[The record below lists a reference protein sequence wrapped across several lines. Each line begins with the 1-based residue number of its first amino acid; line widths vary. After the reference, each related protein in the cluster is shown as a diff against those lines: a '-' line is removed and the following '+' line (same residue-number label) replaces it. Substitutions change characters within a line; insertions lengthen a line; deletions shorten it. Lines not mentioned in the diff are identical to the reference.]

1 MSLNLIPSLIHNQL
15 EQQTYEG
22 HFQAMTMLV
31 DISGFTALTEML
43 MQHTVDG
50 AEVLANALNRIFSP
64 PVAQAYAHGGFI
76 SSFAGDAFTAIFPLN
91 HNDTQA
97 DTVAQHALYTAF
109 FIQEFFTQ
117 HGTLETR
124 YGRFEMGAKIGLSR
138 GTVAWN
144 ILRGK
149 KRHTYCFRGPAITT
163 CARTEEQAGTGDI
176 IAAAAIWPAIQP
188 YVQAQP
194 LDLVP
199 PHFRLISMTA
209 PAHLGPVATCAT
221 PTTSPCHAPRA
232 LVPEAVLDLVASGVR
247 AEFRQVAVAFISF
260 EEPRTLADWS
270 AFAITAMDMAADYG
284 GYFNKLDFGDKG
296 PVMLI
301 LFGAPVAHENDL
313 ERAANFL
320 LALQSTCAQGASP
333 RFRAGLTFGMVYAGL
348 IGGAE
353 RAEFT
358 AIGNVVNLASRLME
372 SANWGHILVSETATT
387 QPHLSTDHVGN
398 FHYKG
403 FTEAQPTYRLLSH
416 KADAESFFDQ
426 PMVGRQ
432 AELAQ
437 LVAAAQPMFDD
448 PGTFAG
454 VAYVYGEAG
463 IGKSHLVYE
472 LRQALSMYARSAQT
486 KTPHGLIWFTGQ
498 TDQTLRQAFNPF
510 IYFLKQYFNQTAA
523 TPAENTAR
531 FENRLARL
539 IANLQ
544 TFKPG
549 DAQAQ
554 RRIQAI
560 TRELIRTQSLLGA
573 LLGLHWPNS
582 LYASLNTQL
591 RYQNT
596 LYAIRAL
603 LLAESVFHPVV
614 LVIEDLQWLDSASH
628 EALTLLTH
636 GVGPYPLFVILVSR
650 YADDGNAPQL
660 APTYNVG
667 LPDTIPVTRIDLNV
681 LNSDDLAHLAE
692 AILGGPADAHLLALL
707 QARTQANPLFAQQ
720 FLYYFQEK
728 DLLVWQPDTSV
739 WLPKPNIPD
748 DVPSTINAILI
759 ARVDR
764 LEPSVKNVVKS
775 AAVLGREFDTRILA
789 RMLESDILPEVQAAA
804 QAQIWSEVTYLMRY
818 LFKHILMRD
827 AVYDMQ
833 LHRHLCELHR
843 RAAEAIET
851 MYTGNDALLKPHYAD
866 LAYHYEKAE
875 LEAQTIEY
883 LHKAGD
889 YAGETYDAQQAIA
902 YYQKSL
908 ALLPADAANLP
919 RQLSLHEGL
928 SRMLRVQGNY
938 PEAMVKAR
946 AMLAAAEALD
956 DQAARARA
964 WTEISWAQNAQ
975 GHNRAALESAGKA
988 AGIAL
993 QANAQIELT
1002 SALILEGWAR
1012 CRLGDLEEALALGNQ
1027 ALEISTTLPEERK
1040 TASAF
1045 NLLSTAY
1052 DALGQYE
1059 PAVYFTRQALAIY
1072 RKLGHRLEEG
1082 VMLNNLGT
1090 TVGAFG
1096 DYAAAVPIFQDAL
1109 IIAREIGD
1117 RYSEMLCLSN
1127 LGGMQAATHDYQAAE
1142 QNLHQAIH
1150 IAEDINVQFP
1160 EAFSFL
1166 AQVYLGQKKLA
1177 DAEAAARQALTL
1189 AQQSHEDI
1197 GGAWRALGWV
1207 AAQLTAPLIIN
1218 EQSYTSADC
1227 FAEALRIFT
1236 EMGAEGERAR
1246 TLRAW
1251 AKYELAQGERERG
1264 AALWQEAR
1272 AIFEQ
1277 LEMTLEVKRMTLE
1290 VKRMKQN

>member
-22 HFQAMTMLV
+22 QLQAMTMLV
-31 DISGFTALTEML
+31 DISGFTALTEVL

-50 AEVLANALNRIFSP
+50 AEVLADALNRIFSP
-64 PVAQAYAHGGFI
+64 PVAQVYAHGGFI
-76 SSFAGDAFTAIFPLN
+76 SSFAGDAFTAVFPLN

-97 DTVAQHALYTAF
+97 DTVAQHALCTAF
-109 FIQEFFTQ
+109 FIQDFFTQ
-117 HGTLETR
+117 HGTLDTR
-124 YGRFEMGAKIGLSR
+124 YGHFEMGVKIGLS
-138 GTVAWN
+138 GGAVAWN

-149 KRHTYCFRGPAITT
+149 KRHTYCFRGPAITA
-163 CARTEEQAGTGDI
+163 CARTEQQASTGDI
-176 IAAAAIWPAIQP
+176 IADAAIWPIIQP

-209 PAHLGPVATCAT
+209 PAPLGPVATCAT
-221 PTTSPCHAPRA
+221 PTTSPHPKPRS

-260 EEPRTLADWS
+260 EEPRTFTDLEVFVSSVMD
-270 AFAITAMDMAADYG
+270 TATDYG
-284 GYFNKLDFGDKG
+284 GHFNKLDFGDKG

-301 LFGAPVAHENDL
+301 LFGAPMAHENDL
-313 ERAANFL
+313 ERAVNFL
-320 LALQSTCAQGASP
+320 LALQSAHSPGTPP
-333 RFRAGLTFGMVYAGL
+333 RFRAGLTFGTVYAGL

-372 SANWGHILVSETATT
+372 NANWGHILMSEVAAA
-387 QPHLSTDHVGN
+387 QPHLSVEHIGN
-398 FHYKG
+398 MHYKG
-403 FTEAQPTYRLLSH
+403 FSESQATYRLLSH
-416 KADAESFFDQ
+416 KANVESFFDH

-437 LVAAAQPMFDD
+437 LVTATKPLFGD

-454 VAYVYGEAG
+454 VAYIYGEAG

-472 LRQALSMYARSAQT
+472 LRQALSAQSNPTEEGHRS
-486 KTPHGLIWFTGQ
+486 GFVWFTGQ

-510 IYFLKQYFNQTAA
+510 IYFLKQYFNQTAG
-523 TPAENTAR
+523 TPAENTTR

-544 TFKPG
+544 TLAPG
-549 DAQAQ
+549 DAQVQ
-554 RRIQAI
+554 QRIQAI

-628 EALTLLTH
+628 EALAFLTH
-636 GVGPYPLFVILVSR
+636 NVGLHPLFVILVSR
-650 YADDGNAPQL
+650 YADDGSAPQL
-660 APTYNVG
+660 V
-667 LPDTIPVTRIDLNV
+667 LPDTVPVTRIDLNV

-692 AILGGPADAHLLALL
+692 AILGGPANAHLLALL

-720 FLYYFQEK
+720 FLYYFQEN
-728 DLLVWQPDTSV
+728 DLLVWQPDTGA

-764 LEPSVKNVVKS
+764 LATNVKNVVKG

-833 LHRHLCELHR
+833 LQRHLCELHR
-843 RAAEAIET
+843 RAAKAIEAL
-851 MYTGNDALLKPHYAD
+851 YAGDIALLKPHYAD
-866 LAYHYEKAE
+866 LAYHYEQAG
-875 LEAQTIEY
+875 LEAQAIEY

-889 YAGETYDAQQAIA
+889 YAGETYDTQRAIE
-902 YYQKSL
+902 YYQKAL
-908 ALLPADAANLP
+908 ALLPEGALLSEGGANLP
-919 RQLSLHEGL
+919 RQLPLHEGL

-938 PEAMVKAR
+938 PEAMAAAQ

-964 WTEISWAQNAQ
+964 WTEISWTQNAQ
-975 GHNRAALESAGKA
+975 GHNQAALESAGKA

-993 QANAQIELT
+993 QADAQIELAN
-1002 SALILEGWAR
+1002 ALILEGWAR

-1027 ALEISTTLPEERK
+1027 ALEISTTLHEERK

-1059 PAVYFTRQALAIY
+1059 PAVHFTRQALAIY

-1109 IIAREIGD
+1109 TIAREIGD

-1150 IAEDINVQFP
+1150 IAEDIDVQFP

-1166 AQVYLGQKKLA
+1166 TQAYLGQGNIT
-1177 DAEAAARQALTL
+1177 DAEVAARQALTL
-1189 AQQSHEDI
+1189 AQQSREDI
-1197 GGAWRALGWV
+1197 GSAWRALGLV
-1207 AAQLTAPLIIN
+1207 AAQRSTPLVIN
-1218 EQSYTSADC
+1218 EQVYTGADC
-1227 FAEALRIFT
+1227 LAEALRVFT

-1251 AKYELAQGERERG
+1251 AIYERMQGDPERG
-1264 AALWQEAR
+1264 TTMWQEAYT
-1272 AIFEQ
+1272 IFEQ
-1277 LEMTLEVKRMTLE
+1277 LGMSLEVKRME
-1290 VKRMKQN
+1290 QD